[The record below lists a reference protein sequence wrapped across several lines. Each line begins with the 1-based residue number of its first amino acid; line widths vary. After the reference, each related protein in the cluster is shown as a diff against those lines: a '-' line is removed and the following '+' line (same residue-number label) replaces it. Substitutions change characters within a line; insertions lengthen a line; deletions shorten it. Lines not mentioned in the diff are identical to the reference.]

1 LIRACAKK
9 PAEAGCEC
17 QNRARQFDVGKPFLT
32 GPDEPRY
39 TSLATWWR
47 EDGRIRGQKAG
58 ISEGIVPSSWNL
70 RQKRHNPA
78 AAVQDKH
85 LSAGIVAKLSDNAD
99 VVSGIVALRH
109 E

>member
-1 LIRACAKK
+1 MWQTLPDRAGGERNCT
-9 PAEAGCEC
+9 
-17 QNRARQFDVGKPFLT
+17 F
-32 GPDEPRY
+32 
-39 TSLATWWR
+39 LATWWR

-58 ISEGIVPSSWNL
+58 NSTGIVPSLGTL
-70 RQKRHNPA
+70 RQKRHNLT

-99 VVSGIVALRH
+99 IVSGIVALRQ